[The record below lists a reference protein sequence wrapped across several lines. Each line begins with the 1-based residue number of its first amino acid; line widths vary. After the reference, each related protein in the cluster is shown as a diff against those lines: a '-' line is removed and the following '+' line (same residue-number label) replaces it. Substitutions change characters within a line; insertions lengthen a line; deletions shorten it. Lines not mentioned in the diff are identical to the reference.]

1 MKVAFATVDGERMND
16 DHFGQ
21 SPMFVVLKLDG
32 SKVIEK
38 EVRKN
43 PYADSHVHARVDEI
57 LEVVGDCKVW
67 VGKSMGK
74 GSMKKLVE
82 LGYHPILTEAETLD
96 EALNDILKRLSH
108 DEKLDI

>member
-1 MKVAFATVDGERMND
+1 MKVAFATVDGERIND

-43 PYADSHVHARVDEI
+43 PYADSHIHARVDEI

-82 LGYHPILTEAETLD
+82 LGYHPILTEAETLN
-96 EALNDILKRLSH
+96 EALSDVLKRLSP
-108 DEKLDI
+108 DGKLNT